1 MEDCHAAMSCSVGP
15 TWTVR
20 WNAQALV
27 GQQLGNRLL
36 IRPSRQGRGVEEGL
50 PRGNVMQRGADLQ
63 STFAHK
69 ITVNQGCSEVE
80 FLL

>member
-36 IRPSRQGRGVEEGL
+36 IRPLRQALRDGRGVEEGL
-50 PRGNVMQRGADLQ
+50 PRSNVMQHAAELN
-63 STFAHK
+63 
-69 ITVNQGCSEVE
+69 I
-80 FLL
+80 